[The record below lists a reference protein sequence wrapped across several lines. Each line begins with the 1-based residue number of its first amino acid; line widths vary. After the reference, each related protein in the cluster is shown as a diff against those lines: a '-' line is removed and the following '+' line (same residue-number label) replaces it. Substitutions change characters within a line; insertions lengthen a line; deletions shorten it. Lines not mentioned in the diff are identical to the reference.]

1 MKTDIRSLVF
11 IKNLFKD
18 KYNIEIEWCKD
29 DYSRYDGTFTWNNIA
44 YIIEVKR
51 RRFKSD
57 KYPTTIINRDKFDI
71 LSKCNSIL
79 VIIFD
84 DGVYIYKDVKRAF
97 IKDSMKYGRSTT
109 DFGGEYKYSLKT
121 ELSLK
126 KAIKLEIDTTFS
138 NYIRNDDI

>member
-11 IKNLFKD
+11 TKSLFKD
-18 KYNIEIEWCKD
+18 LYGIDIEWSKN
-29 DYSRYDGTFTWNNIA
+29 DYSRYDGTFKWNDVD
-44 YIIEVKR
+44 YIVEVKR

-57 KYPTTIINRDKFDI
+57 KYDTTLINRDKFD
-71 LSKCNSIL
+71 LLARNNSVL

-138 NYIRNDDI
+138 NYISNDSL

>member
-11 IKNLFKD
+11 TKSLFKD
-18 KYNIEIEWCKD
+18 LYGIDIEWSKN
-29 DYSRYDGTFTWNNIA
+29 DYSRYDGTFKWNDVD
-44 YIIEVKR
+44 YIVEVKR

-57 KYPTTIINRDKFDI
+57 KYDTTLINRDKFD
-71 LSKCNSIL
+71 LLARNNSVL